1 MESHEL
7 DKSIT
12 SALEESGQAC
22 TKLSEL
28 IREAADHLRAGE
40 IQEGN
45 GLLAG
50 ILDDF
55 SFLVTLITD
64 VGQHEPFVKG
74 LNNETSERIETEC
87 TQMVDQLKM
96 VLDAQ
101 EDQDWVFLA
110 DLLEYELSERVS
122 SWSGFFDGLS
132 KAGA

>member
-1 MESHEL
+1 MENHEL

-22 TKLSEL
+22 TKLSEFIL
-28 IREAADHLRAGE
+28 EAAGHLRAGE

-45 GLLAG
+45 SLLAG

-55 SFLVTLITD
+55 SFLVTLIAD
-64 VGQHEPFVKG
+64 VGQHGPFLNG
-74 LNNETSERIETEC
+74 LNNETSQRFETEC

-110 DLLEYELSERVS
+110 DLLEYEFSEKVS
-122 SWSGFFDGLS
+122 SWSGFLDGLS
-132 KAGA
+132 RAGV